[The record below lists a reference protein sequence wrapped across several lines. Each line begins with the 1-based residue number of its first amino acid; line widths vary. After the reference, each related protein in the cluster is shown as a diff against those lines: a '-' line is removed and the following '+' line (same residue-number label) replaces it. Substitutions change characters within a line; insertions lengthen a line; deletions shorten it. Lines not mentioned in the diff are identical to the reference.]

1 MNDQEDFFLRR
12 MAGVK
17 HIRIQADQGNPH
29 SVLVTDAETGE
40 WVPGVKAVEYRAEA
54 GDIPRA
60 RVIFFASNNLVAH
73 APAID
78 VIVEAEPVMVDGV
91 EVIGKFRR
99 WLHAHEGQ
107 VLDGHLMSSAVEHLH
122 AILERKDR

>member
-1 MNDQEDFFLRR
+1 M
-12 MAGVK
+12 K
-17 HIRIQADQGNPH
+17 IRILADAGNPH
-29 SVLVTDAETGE
+29 SVTVKNAETGE
-40 WVPGVKAVEYRAEA
+40 WLPGVKAVEYRADA

-60 RVIFFASNNLVAH
+60 RVIFFASNNLLSY

-78 VIVEAEPVMVDGV
+78 VVAQAEPVMVDGV
-91 EVIGKFRR
+91 EVIAKFRR

-122 AILERKDR
+122 NILGRKDQ